1 MTLDELQI
9 GQIASIVEVSGQDGI
24 AIRLMEMGLTDG
36 EEIQLIGFAP
46 LGDPIEFL
54 VRSYRLSLRKAE
66 AKRVTVLARS
76 SFRPPDGH
84 GSESLLLSRIWL
96 KKFPRNISHEQSP
109 SSGIRIRGKVLCLAR

>member
-9 GQIASIVEVSGQDGI
+9 GQIASIVEISGQDGI

-54 VRSYRLSLRKAE
+54 VRNYRLSLRKAE
-66 AKRVTVLARS
+66 AKRVTVLVR
-76 SFRPPDGH
+76 
-84 GSESLLLSRIWL
+84 
-96 KKFPRNISHEQSP
+96 
-109 SSGIRIRGKVLCLAR
+109 